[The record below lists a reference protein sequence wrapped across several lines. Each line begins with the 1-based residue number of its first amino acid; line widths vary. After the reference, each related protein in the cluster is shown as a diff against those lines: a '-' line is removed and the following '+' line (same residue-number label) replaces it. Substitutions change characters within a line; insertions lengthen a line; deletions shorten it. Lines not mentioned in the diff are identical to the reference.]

1 MKKLAFVFAFGATLA
16 LAESWTGTISDGKC
30 GMAHADASEKSQ
42 KCAAKCIN
50 GGAGAV
56 LVTDGKMVKIANPD
70 AVKEHAGHKVTVTG
84 SMKDDGSIQVSDVK
98 M

>member
-1 MKKLAFVFAFGATLA
+1 MKKLALVFAFGATLA

-30 GMAHADASEKSQ
+30 GMAHADGSEKSQ
-42 KCAAKCIN
+42 KCAAKCI
-50 GGAGAV
+50 GSGAGAV

-70 AVKEHAGHKVTVTG
+70 AIKGHEGHKVTINGT
-84 SMKDDGSIQVSDVK
+84 MKDGAIEVADVK